1 MPTIFRSFATSSAIP
16 PSLRDWAKALHS
28 FFFSMLDPQL
38 FIFLSE
44 NCFSSPVSTCPGRRT
59 QVSELSRSHFRDH
72 LRLVCCFLF
81 RVFVFMRL
89 PPVLSARG
97 HPHPTS
103 DSTRPG
109 PFHSSWLPLADC
121 SLTDG
126 QRLLVGGPPFLRLID
141 ACKVIPFSAVIKLLS
156 GHHGAIKNIS
166 SCHRRGLAG
175 VGHLFEEIR
184 TQRRF
189 STLVDLDNLVD
200 AVCSNL
206 PSLVE

>member
-59 QVSELSRSHFRDH
+59 QVSELSRSLATCLLLLFFVSC
-72 LRLVCCFLF
+72 VCFYAPSSRF
-81 RVFVFMRL
+81 ERPW
-89 PPVLSARG
+89 PPSSNVGLDPPGAIPFQLTATGWLLSDWWS
-97 HPHPTS
+97 TS
-103 DSTRPG
+103 FSR
-109 PFHSSWLPLADC
+109 
-121 SLTDG
+121 
-126 QRLLVGGPPFLRLID
+126 GPPFLRLID

-200 AVCSNL
+200 VVCSNL